1 MRVLSVDDL
10 GFEHPGGRL
19 FMAYLTN
26 KESLAAQATTAAL
39 TTLGLG
45 GLP

>member
-1 MRVLSVDDL
+1 M
-10 GFEHPGGRL
+10 

-26 KESLAAQATTAAL
+26 KESLAAKATSAAL

-45 GLP
+45 GQL